1 MIINIIIKVN
11 VEDLVRFSLQRT
23 NRIYSKLKSNCI
35 LRLNKNEFAY
45 FSRVSLK
52 NILGLYSL

>member
-23 NRIYSKLKSNCI
+23 NRIYSKLKSNYI
-35 LRLNKNEFAY
+35 LKLNKNKFAY
-45 FSRVSLK
+45 FSRFSLK
-52 NILGLYSL
+52 NILDLYNL